1 MKIPK
6 SFNKMSKEQQ
16 EEWLVAKLNE
26 VYKTED
32 EIKRLLGSVRG
43 GKKLVFE
50 IDRVD
55 EIILKEK

>member
-1 MKIPK
+1 
-6 SFNKMSKEQQ
+6 MSKEQQ